1 MLDKQ
6 LPILFHESRYAQR
19 LPIGQKE
26 ILETAPREA
35 FTRFYQDWYRPD
47 LMAVVAVGDFDKTII
62 EKLIQEHFSKLEAP
76 KTQRE
81 RALYPV
87 PDHSETLFAIASD
100 PEAANTSVS
109 IYFKQNVP
117 EQQSHAAY
125 RELLIENLY
134 NSILNNRLEELLQTA
149 EPPFLYGFS
158 SKANFIRPKNFYFLG
173 AAVKEDGVAKG
184 LETLLT
190 EALRVRRHGFT
201 QTELDREKTEMLRAI
216 EQAYNERDKTESDN
230 YAAEYLRNFL
240 ENEPLPG
247 IEYEFEL
254 YQKFL
259 PTIELAEVNRLAS
272 EWITDGNR
280 VVLVS
285 GPEKEGVVIPAE
297 SELSAVFESVKQRE
311 IPPYV
316 DAVSD
321 QPLVS
326 SPPAPGQISEEKI
339 IPELGVTEWR
349 LSNGVRVILK
359 PTDFK
364 NDQILFTAFSP
375 GGHSLISASNYI
387 AAVTASSLIQEG
399 GLGGFD
405 QIALQKKLAGKIVN
419 VSPWINELQEGLSGN
434 ASPQDVETMFQLIYL
449 YFTAPRKDSTAFLS
463 FQSRIKGFIRNRG
476 ASPEA
481 AFQDTIQVT
490 MANYHFR
497 ARPWTEALLDE
508 MNLETSFNI
517 YRDRFAD
524 ASDFTFIIV
533 GNFNPDELK
542 PLAATYLGGL
552 PSIQRHESWKDVG
565 MDPPAGVVA
574 KEVKKGL
581 ESKSRV
587 SIVFSGNF
595 KWDRQSRFDL
605 NAMTSV
611 LEIKLREVLREDL
624 GGVYGV
630 GVWASTARYPEE
642 EYSINISFGCAPE
655 RVEELTGTVFQ
666 QIDSL
671 RTFGTTE
678 KYLAKVK
685 EIQRRKRQTDLKEN
699 SFWLNS
705 LRAYYQYQEN
715 PLEILN
721 YDQLI
726 ENLSLAAIPQAAQR
740 YFNKENYVKVVL
752 LPE

>member
-1 MLDKQ
+1 
-6 LPILFHESRYAQR
+6 
-19 LPIGQKE
+19 
-26 ILETAPREA
+26 
-35 FTRFYQDWYRPD
+35 
-47 LMAVVAVGDFDKTII
+47 
-62 EKLIQEHFSKLEAP
+62 
-76 KTQRE
+76 
-81 RALYPV
+81 
-87 PDHSETLFAIASD
+87 
-100 PEAANTSVS
+100 
-109 IYFKQNVP
+109 
-117 EQQSHAAY
+117 
-125 RELLIENLY
+125 
-134 NSILNNRLEELLQTA
+134 
-149 EPPFLYGFS
+149 
-158 SKANFIRPKNFYFLG
+158 
-173 AAVKEDGVAKG
+173 
-184 LETLLT
+184 
-190 EALRVRRHGFT
+190 
-201 QTELDREKTEMLRAI
+201 
-216 EQAYNERDKTESDN
+216 
-230 YAAEYLRNFL
+230 
-240 ENEPLPG
+240 
-247 IEYEFEL
+247 
-254 YQKFL
+254 
-259 PTIELAEVNRLAS
+259 
-272 EWITDGNR
+272 
-280 VVLVS
+280 
-285 GPEKEGVVIPAE
+285 
-297 SELSAVFESVKQRE
+297 
-311 IPPYV
+311 
-316 DAVSD
+316 
-321 QPLVS
+321 
-326 SPPAPGQISEEKI
+326 
-339 IPELGVTEWR
+339 
-349 LSNGVRVILK
+349 
-359 PTDFK
+359 
-364 NDQILFTAFSP
+364 
-375 GGHSLISASNYI
+375 
-387 AAVTASSLIQEG
+387 
-399 GLGGFD
+399 
-405 QIALQKKLAGKIVN
+405 
-419 VSPWINELQEGLSGN
+419 
-434 ASPQDVETMFQLIYL
+434 
-449 YFTAPRKDSTAFLS
+449 
-463 FQSRIKGFIRNRG
+463 
-476 ASPEA
+476 
-481 AFQDTIQVT
+481 